1 METALGIAL
10 GLGLSAACGF
20 RVFVPLLVLGV
31 ASFTGTVTLG
41 SGFEWLS
48 SPPALIALGLA
59 TALEIAAYY
68 VPWLD
73 NVLDTIASPA
83 AVMAGAVAAVAVQSD
98 IDPLLHWSVVA
109 IAGGGAASLVQVST
123 VALRGASTALTGG
136 LANVFLSTGEWFG
149 AMAVAIMAIVA
160 PVVALLLVV
169 FVALVAWVSVRRRR
183 SRAGLSKSRE
193 VSPQSVP

>member
-31 ASFTGTVTLG
+31 ANFTGAVTLG

-149 AMAVAIMAIVA
+149 ALAVAIMAIVA

-193 VSPQSVP
+193 VSPQAVP

>member
-68 VPWLD
+68 VPCLD

-149 AMAVAIMAIVA
+149 ALAVAIMAIVA

-169 FVALVAWVSVRRRR
+169 FVALVAWVSVRPRR

>member
-1 METALGIAL
+1 MDAALGIAL

-31 ASFTGTVTLG
+31 ASFTGMVTLG

-68 VPWLD
+68 IPWLD
-73 NVLDTIASPA
+73 NLLDSIATPA
-83 AVMAGAVAAVAVQSD
+83 AVMAGAFAALAVQSD
-98 IDPLLHWSVVA
+98 TDPLLHWSVTA
-109 IAGGGAASLVQVST
+109 ITGGGIASIVQMST

-136 LANVFLSTGEWFG
+136 LANIVLSTGEWFG
-149 AMAVAIMAIVA
+149 ALAVAIMAIAVPVA
-160 PVVALLLVV
+160 ALVLVV
-169 FVALVAWVSVRRRR
+169 CLPFVAMVSVRRRR
-183 SRAGLSKSRE
+183 SRPGLAKSGDVPRE
-193 VSPQSVP
+193 AAP

>member
-1 METALGIAL
+1 MEAALGIAL

-31 ASFTGTVTLG
+31 ASFTGMVTLG

-68 VPWLD
+68 IPWLD
-73 NVLDTIASPA
+73 NLLDTIASPA
-83 AVMAGAVAAVAVQSD
+83 AVMAGAFAALAVQSD
-98 IDPLLHWSVVA
+98 TDPLLHWGVIA
-109 IAGGGAASLVQVST
+109 IGGGGIASLVQFST

-136 LANVFLSTGEWFG
+136 LANVLLSTGEWVG
-149 AMAVAIMAIVA
+149 ALGVAIMAIVV
-160 PVVALLLVV
+160 PVAALVLVV
-169 FVALVAWVSVRRRR
+169 CVSFVAIVSTRRRR
-183 SRAGLSKSRE
+183 SEPGLAKSGDVSRE
-193 VSPQSVP
+193 VAP

>member
-59 TALEIAAYY
+59 TTLEIAAYY

-83 AVMAGAVAAVAVQSD
+83 AVMAGAVAAVAVQSN

-136 LANVFLSTGEWFG
+136 LASVFLSTGEWFG
-149 AMAVAIMAIVA
+149 ALAVAIMAIVA

>member
-149 AMAVAIMAIVA
+149 ALAVAIMAIVA

>member
-1 METALGIAL
+1 MEAALGIAL

-31 ASFTGTVTLG
+31 ASLTGTVTLG

-59 TALEIAAYY
+59 TVLEIAAYY
-68 VPWLD
+68 IPWLD
-73 NVLDTIASPA
+73 NFLDTIASPT
-83 AVMAGAVAAVAVQSD
+83 AVLAGAVAALAVQSD
-98 IDPLLHWSVVA
+98 TDPLLHWSLVA

-136 LANVFLSTGEWFG
+136 LANALLSTAEWFG
-149 AMAVAIMAIVA
+149 ALAVAVMAIAA
-160 PVVALLLVV
+160 PMAALVLVV
-169 FVALVAWVSVRRRR
+169 CVPFVAWVSMRRRR
-183 SRAGLSKSRE
+183 SRRGLPESGDVSR
-193 VSPQSVP
+193 VAVP

>member
-68 VPWLD
+68 IPWLD

-149 AMAVAIMAIVA
+149 ALAVAIMAIVA